1 MELLNDQAIRS
12 AMQNDALARLSEIE
26 ILPCVDSTNRYALE
40 KKLSSESTS
49 SYSNTGYVC
58 LAEEQTVG
66 RGRQGNHW
74 VSPYASNIYLSLLWR
89 FPTSFSISN
98 LSLAVGVSIAKA
110 MQRYGLEAVKLKWPN
125 DVIYSGRKLAGIL
138 VETTNESKGNIR
150 AVMGIGLN
158 VSMPANQD
166 KLIDQP
172 WIDIQTITGQ
182 IPQRNQLVGWLLN
195 ELLLMLPDFQAQ
207 GFSVFRNIWE
217 TLDGLQGYDV
227 TVQTPHDIIKGK
239 AVGIDPSGC
248 LLVQCGSI
256 THHFQSGEVHVRR
269 MI

>member
-12 AMQNDALARLSEIE
+12 AMQNDSIALLSEIE
-26 ILPCVDSTNRYALE
+26 ILPSVDSTNRYALD
-40 KKLSSESTS
+40 KNLSPHLSSSFL
-49 SYSNTGYVC
+49 NTGYVC
-58 LAEEQTVG
+58 LAEEQTAG

-125 DVIYSGRKLAGIL
+125 DVIYFGRKLAGIL
-138 VETTNESKGNIR
+138 VETTNESQGNIR
-150 AVMGIGLN
+150 AVIGIGLN
-158 VSMPANQD
+158 VSMPANVD

-195 ELLLMLPDFQAQ
+195 ELLLMLPDFQTQ
-207 GFSVFRNIWE
+207 GFSAFRNNWE
-217 TLDGLQGYDV
+217 ALDGLQGFDV
-227 TVQTPHDIIKGK
+227 TVQTSQEIIKGK
-239 AVGIDPSGC
+239 AVGIDPNGC
-248 LLVQCGSI
+248 LLVQCGRI
-256 THHFQSGEVHVRR
+256 THRFQSGEVHVRR